1 MYLISH
7 CEPSYY
13 YALYTRVKAS
23 KKMVV
28 KVYGS
33 VRAACPQRVMAC
45 LMEFD
50 VDFELINVDLDSNEH
65 KQPDFLKKQ
74 VHFILRT
81 ICYNL
86 Q

>member
-1 MYLISH
+1 
-7 CEPSYY
+7 
-13 YALYTRVKAS
+13 
-23 KKMVV
+23 MVV

-74 VHFILRT
+74 VHFILHT

-86 Q
+86 QYCFVQLINCFRCSLLDKSR

>member
-13 YALYTRVKAS
+13 ALSTRVKAS

-45 LMEFD
+45 LMELD
-50 VDFELINVDLDSNEH
+50 VDFEFINVDLDSNEH

-74 VHFILRT
+74 VHYST
-81 ICYNL
+81 YNL
-86 Q
+86 L